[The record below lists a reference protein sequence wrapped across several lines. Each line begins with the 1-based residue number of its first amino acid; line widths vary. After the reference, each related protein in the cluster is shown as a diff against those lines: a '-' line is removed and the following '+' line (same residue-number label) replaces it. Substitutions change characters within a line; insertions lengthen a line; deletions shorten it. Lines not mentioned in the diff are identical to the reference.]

1 MTSKPNLWHVQLLA
15 QLAGLAV
22 GRERLESRFAPGAGD
37 LDTAGV
43 IDALRELGFDTEL
56 RRGGFDKLRRD
67 EMPVLGLGRNGS
79 LVLVLKADAD
89 SVLVQQAGA
98 TRGQLVARREFA
110 RAWDGRWIAA
120 SRPERSGAAASHGAG
135 RAAGA
140 ADTGP
145 RRFGIGWFFESIAK
159 YRGLLG
165 EVLAASFFLQLFALV
180 TPLIFQVVIDKVLTH
195 RSLTTLDVLV
205 IALVAVTL
213 FEAVLGAVRHYVL
226 AHTTNRVDV
235 ELGVRLFRHLMRLPL
250 AWFESRRAGDT
261 VARMRELENV
271 RGFLTGQALTAAI
284 DLAFTVVFLA
294 VMWYYSPRL
303 TIVVLLALPV
313 LFAVSFAVAPLL
325 RGRLEDR
332 FALGAENQSFLVE
345 TVTSM
350 ETLKSQAVE
359 GHWQRDWDNRL
370 ARYARAGF
378 RSGELAAATNQA
390 VGFLA
395 KILTAILLWLGAKLV
410 IDGELTVGGLIAFN
424 MLAARVNAPILRIA
438 QLWQDFQ
445 QMRVSVRRLADVLD
459 STPEP
464 AFRPDRSTL
473 PALAGRVEFE
483 HVGFRYRADGPE
495 ILADVSFAAEPG
507 EIVGIVGVSGAGKST
522 LLRLIQRLYSPE
534 RGRVLVDGVD
544 LALVDTSWL
553 RRQIGVVAQDAVL
566 FNRSVRENIA
576 LATPDLPLEDVII
589 AAKLAGAHEFV
600 LELPEGYDT
609 PIGERGA
616 RLSGGQRARIAIAR
630 ALVHDPRILL
640 LDEATASLDYESERL
655 IHDNM
660 TRIAAGR
667 TVFIASHR
675 LPALRLAN
683 RILTLERGRLVENG
697 PHREL
702 VAANGRY
709 AALFRLQEAAHAA

>member
-1 MTSKPNLWHVQLLA
+1 MSTKPNLWHVQLLA

-22 GRERLESRFAPGAGD
+22 GRERLETRFAPGADD
-37 LDTAGV
+37 LDAAGV
-43 IDALRELGFDTEL
+43 IDALRELGFDTAL
-56 RRGGFDKLRRD
+56 RKGGYEKLRR
-67 EMPVLGLGRNGS
+67 EALPALAIGRNGS
-79 LVLVLKADAD
+79 LALVLRADED

-98 TRGQLVARREFA
+98 PRGQVTTRRAFA

-120 SRPERSGAAASHGAG
+120 APPERVGAAA
-135 RAAGA
+135 AAAPG
-140 ADTGP
+140 
-145 RRFGIGWFFESIAK
+145 RFGVGWFLESLGK

-165 EVLAASFFLQLFALV
+165 EVLVASLFLQVFALV
-180 TPLIFQVVIDKVLTH
+180 TPLVFQVVIDKVLTH

-213 FEAVLGAVRHYVL
+213 FESVLAAVRHYVL

-250 AWFESRRAGDT
+250 AYFESRRAGDT
-261 VARMRELENV
+261 VARVRELENV

-284 DLAFTVVFLA
+284 DLAFTAVFLA

-303 TIVVLLALPV
+303 TLVVILALPV
-313 LFAVSFAVAPLL
+313 LFAVSFLVAPVL

-350 ETLKSQAVE
+350 ETLKGQAVE
-359 GHWQRDWDNRL
+359 ANWQRDWDNRL
-370 ARYARAGF
+370 ARYAKAGF
-378 RSGELAAATNQA
+378 RSGELAATTNQV

-395 KILTAILLWLGAKLV
+395 KILTAILLWIGAKLV

-445 QMRVSVRRLADVLD
+445 QMRVSVRRLADILD
-459 STPEP
+459 APAEP
-464 AFRPDRSTL
+464 AFRPDRSTP
-473 PALAGRVEFE
+473 PALAGKVEFE
-483 HVGFRYRADGPE
+483 HVGFRYRPDGPE
-495 ILADVSFAAEPG
+495 ILSEVSFTAAAG

-522 LLRLIQRLYSPE
+522 LLRLVQRLYAPE

-544 LALVDTSWL
+544 LALVDATWL

-576 LATPDLPLEDVII
+576 LAAPDLPLEDVIT
-589 AAKLAGAHEFV
+589 AAKLAGAHDFV

-630 ALVHDPRILL
+630 ALVNDPRILV
-640 LDEATASLDYESERL
+640 LDEATAALDYESERV

-660 TRIAAGR
+660 ARICAGR

-675 LPALRLAN
+675 LPALRLAT
-683 RILTLERGRLVENG
+683 RILTLERGRLVEDG

-702 VAANGRY
+702 VARNGRY
-709 AALFRLQEAAHAA
+709 AALYRLQEAAHAA

>member
-1 MTSKPNLWHVQLLA
+1 MSAKPNLWHVQLLA

-22 GRERLESRFAPGAGD
+22 GRERLESRFAPGADD
-37 LDTAGV
+37 LDAAGV
-43 IDALRELGFDTEL
+43 IDALRELGFDAAV
-56 RRGGFDKLRRD
+56 RKGGFDRLRR
-67 EMPVLGLGRNGS
+67 EVMPVLAIGRNGS
-79 LVLVLKADAD
+79 LALVLKADED

-98 TRGQLVARREFA
+98 PRGQVTTRSAFA
-110 RAWDGRWIAA
+110 RGWDGRWIAA
-120 SRPERSGAAASHGAG
+120 TRAETPGAAA
-135 RAAGA
+135 AA
-140 ADTGP
+140 P
-145 RRFGIGWFFESIAK
+145 RRFGVGWFLESIGK

-165 EVLAASFFLQLFALV
+165 EVLVASLFLQIFALV

-213 FEAVLGAVRHYVL
+213 FETVLGAVRHYVL

-250 AWFESRRAGDT
+250 AYFESRRAGDT
-261 VARMRELENV
+261 VARVRELENV

-284 DLAFTVVFLA
+284 DLAFTVVFLG

-303 TIVVLLALPV
+303 TLVVILALPV
-313 LFAVSFAVAPLL
+313 LFAVSFLVAPAL

-350 ETLKSQAVE
+350 ETLKGQAVE
-359 GHWQRDWDNRL
+359 AHWQRDWDNRL
-370 ARYARAGF
+370 ARYAKAGF
-378 RSGELAAATNQA
+378 RSGELATMTNQV
-390 VGFLA
+390 VGFLS
-395 KILTAILLWLGAKLV
+395 KILTAILLWVGAKLV
-410 IDGELTVGGLIAFN
+410 IEGELTVGGLIAFN

-445 QMRVSVRRLADVLD
+445 QMRVSVKRLADILD
-459 STPEP
+459 APAEP
-464 AFRPDRSTL
+464 AFRPDRSTP

-483 HVGFRYRADGPE
+483 HVGFRYRPDGPE
-495 ILADVSFAAEPG
+495 VLADVSFVAEAG

-522 LLRLIQRLYSPE
+522 LLRLVQRLYAPE

-544 LALVDTSWL
+544 VALVDAGWL

-566 FNRSVRENIA
+566 FNRSVRDNIA
-576 LATPDLPLEDVII
+576 LAEPGVPLEDVIV
-589 AAKLAGAHEFV
+589 AAKLAGAHDFV

-609 PIGERGA
+609 AIGERGA

-630 ALVHDPRILL
+630 ALVNDPRILL
-640 LDEATASLDYESERL
+640 LDEATAALDYESERV

-660 TRIAAGR
+660 ARICAGR

-675 LPALRLAN
+675 LPALRLAT

-702 VAANGRY
+702 VARNGRY
-709 AALFRLQEAAHAA
+709 AALYRLQETAHAA